1 MNIKTAYEYTID
13 NQTVIVYDISLVPD
27 TIEPIELIHICADEG
42 KILTNG
48 QIKSRCV
55 NTLDTSEWYEIDAP
69 VYDDI
74 D

>member
-1 MNIKTAYEYTID
+1 MKIKTAYEYIIN
-13 NQTVIVYDISLVPD
+13 NQTVIVYDISLVPN
-27 TIEPIELIHICADEG
+27 TIEPIELIHLCADEG

-55 NTLDTSEWYEIDAP
+55 NTFDASEWYEIDAP
-69 VYDDI
+69 VYDYI